1 MTNSEEI
8 IKTIKKEGNRNRIY
22 TGLILLVIMNMVG
35 GKFNIP
41 EWTIGYNFWTKLVFA
56 GLFILSLF

>member
-22 TGLILLVIMNMVG
+22 AGLILLVIMSIVG

-41 EWTIGYNFWTKLVFA
+41 EWTIGYSILTKLVFA
-56 GLFILSLF
+56 GLFILGLL